1 MIPKKKFTIL
11 PRLRTADGHLKKVI
25 QMIEDGVYCM
35 DVLQQ
40 TTAVKNA
47 ISAAEVE
54 IFDKHLHSCVIE
66 NVKKGEKKAIEE
78 LVALFRKINR

>member
-1 MIPKKKFTIL
+1 MKKEKKSATL
-11 PRLRTADGHLKKVI
+11 PRLRTAEGHLKKVI
-25 QMIEDGVYCM
+25 KMIEDGVYCM

-54 IFDKHLHSCVIE
+54 ILDKHLHSCVIA
-66 NVKKGEKKAIEE
+66 NIKKGEKKAIEE
-78 LVALFRKINR
+78 LLALFRKINK

>member
-1 MIPKKKFTIL
+1 MRAKKKMSAIS
-11 PRLRTADGHLKKVI
+11 RLRTAEGHFKKVI
-25 QMIEDGVYCM
+25 TMVEDETYCM

-54 IFDKHLHSCVIE
+54 ILDKHLHSCVIA
-66 NVKKGEKKAIEE
+66 NIKKGEKKAIEE
-78 LVALFRKINR
+78 LLALFRKINK